1 MTISIAWVAT
11 RSDGREDLYFASD
24 SRTRGVR
31 VLDVSPKILTLP
43 RTDAAISFAGDTI
56 AAYPMMLQ
64 ISNAIAAHQPALER
78 NLDLSELKKHL
89 LRVLTDM
96 LASVQDFVTEF
107 ETADGQF
114 LFGGYSWRSKRFR
127 LWTFYY
133 EKASKSFRAR
143 EVTSFNSRLKIAAF
157 IGSFAKTY
165 RQQLSKALYQTRSNN
180 TTAFLEPLKILA
192 DCLRAAGPKDDI
204 GGAPQV
210 VRIGPHMNC
219 RPLCVAWGAEKKPYL
234 FGRPLFDY
242 ENCDCWIIDPDSNRI
257 SPPKHFTFAKDPEEG
272 TIK

>member
-31 VLDVSPKILTLP
+31 VLDVSPKILMLP
-43 RTDAAISFAGDTI
+43 RTDAAISYAGDTI

-78 NLDLSELKKHL
+78 NLDIGELKKHL

-96 LASVQDFVTEF
+96 LASVQDFVEGFDT
-107 ETADGQF
+107 TDGQF

-133 EKASKSFRAR
+133 EKASKAFRAR
-143 EVTSFNSRLKIAAF
+143 EVTTFNPRLKVAAF

-165 RQQLSKALYQTRSNN
+165 RQSLAKALY
-180 TTAFLEPLKILA
+180 TARDGPPVFLQPLKILA
-192 DCLRAAGPKDDI
+192 DSLRAAGPHDDI

-210 VRIGPHMNC
+210 VRIGPHMNS
-219 RPLCVAWGAEKKPYL
+219 RALCVAWGEDKRSFL

-242 ENCDCWIIDPDSNRI
+242 EHCDCWTIDPDSNQI
-257 SPPKHFTFAKDPEEG
+257 SPPRHFAFAPEG
-272 TIK
+272 DGSSVV